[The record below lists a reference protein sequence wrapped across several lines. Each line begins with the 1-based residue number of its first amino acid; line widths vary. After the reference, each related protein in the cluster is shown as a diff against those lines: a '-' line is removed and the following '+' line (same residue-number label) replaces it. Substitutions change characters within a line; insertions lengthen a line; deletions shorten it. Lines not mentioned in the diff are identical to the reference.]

1 MIDSFGRAA
10 CRNSLKSRAAA
21 IVERKLNEQVQTLL
35 EWVVT
40 QLMQIQAVWYLSRM
54 LVVDNVF
61 WMVPTYFNNFLII
74 NNQTQKMKP
83 FPGYLPK
90 YNVEPIAQPVQVSHV
105 PPSQTL
111 MQDQQQLQLPA
122 EQSPS

>member
-35 EWVVT
+35 EWGAT
-40 QLMQIQAVWYLSRM
+40 QLMPPHAVRCLSRM
-54 LVVDNVF
+54 VVLESVF

-83 FPGYLPK
+83 FPGYLPR

-105 PPSQTL
+105 PPSQTS
-111 MQDQQQLQLPA
+111 MQYQQQ
-122 EQSPS
+122 